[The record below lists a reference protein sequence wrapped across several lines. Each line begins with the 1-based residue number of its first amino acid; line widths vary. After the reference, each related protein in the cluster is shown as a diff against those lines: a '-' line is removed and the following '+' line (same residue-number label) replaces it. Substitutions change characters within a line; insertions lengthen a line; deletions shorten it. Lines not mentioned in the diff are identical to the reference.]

1 MPSLKSTISA
11 FCFCLLLTFCAVSAK
26 ADTTYTYT
34 GGQFFEFGEA
44 VCPPDCNITGS
55 FTLVTPLPA
64 NAAMNLPADTP
75 FSFSVGPF
83 TATNLLN
90 GPIPIGT
97 NAAGAID
104 FWDIFVG
111 DSGGF
116 ALSATSSFGDEF
128 EFDSTDGHDSLGA
141 VGPAGTW
148 TVSTTGT
155 SVPEPASGTLLIAGL
170 VGLAGLALKKSL

>member
-1 MPSLKSTISA
+1 MPSLKSILSA

-55 FTLVTPLPA
+55 FTLATPLPA
-64 NAAMNLPADTP
+64 NAAVDLPADTP
-75 FSFSVGPF
+75 FAFSVGPF
-83 TATNLLN
+83 TATNLLD

-97 NAAGAID
+97 NAAGTID
-104 FWDIFVG
+104 FWFIFVG

-116 ALSATSSFGDEF
+116 ALMASSFGDEF
-128 EFDSTDGHDSLGA
+128 EFDSPDHVAFGA
-141 VGPAGTW
+141 DGPAGSW

-155 SVPEPASGTLLIAGL
+155 NVPEPASGTLLIAGL